1 MKTELPLKEEKICKE
16 KIILF
21 FSEDI
26 GKPSLR
32 CGPNRGS
39 GSSRYNSARFL
50 NGLWFSVPKWFK
62 ITKKKVQNENKE
74 GSERQEED
82 IYKSKSTKGKKKN
95 EI

>member
-1 MKTELPLKEEKICKE
+1 MKTELPLKEEKIYKE

-32 CGPNRGS
+32 CGPNRRS
-39 GSSRYNSARFL
+39 GSSRYNFARFL
-50 NGLWFSVPKWFK
+50 NDLWFLYQSDAKLQ
-62 ITKKKVQNENKE
+62 KKVPDEDKE
-74 GSERQEED
+74 GSERQGED

-95 EI
+95 EM

>member
-50 NGLWFSVPKWFK
+50 NGL
-62 ITKKKVQNENKE
+62 
-74 GSERQEED
+74 
-82 IYKSKSTKGKKKN
+82 
-95 EI
+95 